1 MKLLPRVAL
10 TIAGAA
16 AVIGGIIAAGA
27 WLRNDARFREQHQ
40 FAIVEVECEP
50 PPGQTRGKFLEDVQY
65 YGQLPEKLNTL
76 DADVADRLKAAFA
89 KHPKVERVGQVTIER
104 PNRVRVEVQ
113 YRSNK

>member
-1 MKLLPRVAL
+1 MKVLPRIAL

-16 AVIGGIIAAGA
+16 ALIGGIIAAGA
-27 WLRNDARFREQHQ
+27 WLRSDLRFREQHQ
-40 FAIVEVECEP
+40 FAVADIECEP

-76 DADVADRLKAAFA
+76 DADVPERLRTAFA
-89 KHPKVERVGQVTIER
+89 KHPKVERIGPVTIDR

-113 YRSNK
+113 YRKNE